1 MDAAMNDLIRPSL
14 YNAHHEIIH
23 VNKDAKNDVQNDGE
37 CWDIVGPICETG
49 DFLGK
54 NRFLNL
60 QEGSLLGMCFRL
72 FAISFGSFKMLFL
85 DVVKMRNHLPSKIKT
100 LCRKTNNCR
109 LSTD

>member
-1 MDAAMNDLIRPSL
+1 MNDLIRPSL

-23 VNKDAKNDVQNDGE
+23 VYKDAKNDVQNDGE

-60 QEGSLLGMCFRL
+60 QDGDLLGMCICKFEKFQTFFRECKTEQSPGQWLKKRLLCLSKQRYL
-72 FAISFGSFKMLFL
+72 FQ
-85 DVVKMRNHLPSKIKT
+85 
-100 LCRKTNNCR
+100 
-109 LSTD
+109 

>member
-14 YNAHHEIIH
+14 YSAHHEIIH

-37 CWDIVGPICETG
+37 YWDIVGPICETG

-60 QEGSLLGMCFRL
+60 QDGDLLGMCIRKFGKFQTFLENVKLINRL
-72 FAISFGSFKMLFL
+72 ADDFLKERLLYLSKQRYLFQ
-85 DVVKMRNHLPSKIKT
+85 
-100 LCRKTNNCR
+100 
-109 LSTD
+109 